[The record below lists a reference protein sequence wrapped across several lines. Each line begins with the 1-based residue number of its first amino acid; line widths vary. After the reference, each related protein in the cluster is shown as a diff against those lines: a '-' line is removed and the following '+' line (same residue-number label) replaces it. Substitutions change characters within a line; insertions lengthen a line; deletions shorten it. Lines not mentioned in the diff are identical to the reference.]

1 MSQRERFVCFFVWF
15 FAAISPL
22 RSCNSPFHSLFPSF
36 FFPRFQNWE
45 ESYYA
50 CGGIV
55 YIIDVNDTDR
65 WPESK
70 TVLDQLLDNQQLAQ
84 IPIVVLGNKM
94 DIMGSRPEHEVKSFF
109 QFQVR
114 TCC

>member
-1 MSQRERFVCFFVWF
+1 LCVFLFGFLQLS
-15 FAAISPL
+15 L
-22 RSCNSPFHSLFPSF
+22 RSAHVTAPSSLSLPLFFSRFH
-36 FFPRFQNWE
+36 NWE
-45 ESYYA
+45 DSYYA

>member
-1 MSQRERFVCFFVWF
+1 M
-15 FAAISPL
+15 
-22 RSCNSPFHSLFPSF
+22 
-36 FFPRFQNWE
+36 
-45 ESYYA
+45 
-50 CGGIV
+50 
-55 YIIDVNDTDR
+55 
-65 WPESK
+65 
-70 TVLDQLLDNQQLAQ
+70 LDQLLDNQQLAQ